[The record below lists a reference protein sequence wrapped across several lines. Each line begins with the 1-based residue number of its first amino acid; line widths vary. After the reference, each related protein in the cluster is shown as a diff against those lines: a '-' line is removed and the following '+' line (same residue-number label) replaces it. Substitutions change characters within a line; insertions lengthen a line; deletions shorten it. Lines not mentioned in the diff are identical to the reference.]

1 MISILINFK
10 AKIHISPCF
19 SSSLET
25 KTFIKSLYNA
35 LQPETKV
42 STPLI
47 DSYILNIDCI
57 PSLMIEITTSDLAEL
72 RSFVNSYL
80 RLIKTINLCIISLS
94 ANHITL

>member
-1 MISILINFK
+1 MGNFK
-10 AKIHISPCF
+10 AKINISPYF

-47 DSYILNIDCI
+47 DSYILNRDCI

-72 RSFVNSYL
+72 RSFINSYL
-80 RLIKTINLCIISLS
+80 RLIKTINLCMTNLLIV
-94 ANHITL
+94 

>member
-1 MISILINFK
+1 MGNFK
-10 AKIHISPCF
+10 AKINISPYF